1 MNFLRSQS
9 LSLLRQGGVTAGRI
23 HIARPWLKKKTSLPS
38 APAYSL
44 NDINACHEEDEGEE
58 PERGVGRLASLGAGI
73 AAAVSSPRLPNL
85 GSSLLSESSE
95 EEEAA
100 RGALAAHE
108 RRRVALRRLQ
118 QQQQQQQQQQDD
130 KFLLLPSKQGSS
142 NGGLRVQQRA
152 ERSDGVTDDDE
163 DVVY

>member
-1 MNFLRSQS
+1 MDFLRSQS

-38 APAYSL
+38 APTYSL
-44 NDINACHEEDEGEE
+44 NDINACREGDEEEE
-58 PERGVGRLASLGAGI
+58 PERGVGRLASLGAGL

-118 QQQQQQQQQQDD
+118 QQQQQQQQQDD
-130 KFLLLPSKQGSS
+130 KFMLPSKQGSS

>member
-1 MNFLRSQS
+1 MDFLRSQS

-38 APAYSL
+38 APTYSL
-44 NDINACHEEDEGEE
+44 NDINACHEEDEEE
-58 PERGVGRLASLGAGI
+58 PERGVGRLASLGAGL

-118 QQQQQQQQQQDD
+118 QQQQQDD
-130 KFLLLPSKQGSS
+130 KFMLPSKQGSS

>member
-1 MNFLRSQS
+1 MNFRRSQS

-38 APAYSL
+38 APTYSL

-58 PERGVGRLASLGAGI
+58 PEGGVGRLASLGAGL

-118 QQQQQQQQQQDD
+118 QQQQQQQDD
-130 KFLLLPSKQGSS
+130 KFMLPSKQGSS